1 MRCPGSISLSEGI
14 ENVSSAFAEEGSRL
28 HALSE
33 DMLRGQTRLFDTEE
47 FTDEQLSVAQAYV
60 DVVQR
65 EHEELGGTLLV
76 EQRFKLPHHP
86 EFFGTADA
94 VIVSPPHLRVL
105 DLKAGRGVAVEVDYG
120 GKINPQL
127 GFYALGALTVA
138 GNPEQ
143 FTDIE
148 VVVVQPR
155 LGGVKRRKV
164 TLVELQ
170 ELAEEL
176 VHAAR
181 LASQPAAPTAAGSWC
196 KFCLARATCPT
207 LKSHVNTLA
216 KDDFDDLKDPADM
229 TGTMI
234 AEVLNEADVIET
246 WLKAVR
252 EKAHKQLE
260 DGVVVPGWKLE
271 AKRAQRK
278 WRDERIVKQR
288 LASEGLDG
296 FLDEKLVTP
305 AQAERLAKKQG
316 VTIDL
321 ADLTVSESSGFN
333 LSRDVQKGSATST
346 ASDDFAE

>member
-65 EHEELGGTLLV
+65 EHEELGGSLLV
-76 EQRFKLPHHP
+76 EQRFKLPQHP

-155 LGGVKRRKV
+155 LGGVKRR
-164 TLVELQ
+164 
-170 ELAEEL
+170 
-176 VHAAR
+176 R
-181 LASQPAAPTAAGSWC
+181 
-196 KFCLARATCPT
+196 R
-207 LKSHVNTLA
+207 
-216 KDDFDDLKDPADM
+216 
-229 TGTMI
+229 
-234 AEVLNEADVIET
+234 
-246 WLKAVR
+246 
-252 EKAHKQLE
+252 
-260 DGVVVPGWKLE
+260 VVVQILFG
-271 AKRAQRK
+271 
-278 WRDERIVKQR
+278 
-288 LASEGLDG
+288 
-296 FLDEKLVTP
+296 
-305 AQAERLAKKQG
+305 
-316 VTIDL
+316 
-321 ADLTVSESSGFN
+321 
-333 LSRDVQKGSATST
+333 SRDVSDVEVARQHARQGRFRRSERSGRHDGYDDRGSAERS
-346 ASDDFAE
+346 

>member
-1 MRCPGSISLSEGI
+1 MRCPGSIKLSEGI
-14 ENVSSAFAEEGSRL
+14 ENVSSAYADEGSRL
-28 HALSE
+28 HALAE
-33 DMLRGQTRLFDTEE
+33 ELLRQPTMFYREE
-47 FTDEQLSVAQAYV
+47 FTEEQLSVVAAYV

-65 EHEELGGTLLV
+65 EHDELGGTLLV

-86 EFFGTADA
+86 EFWGTADA
-94 VIVSPPHLRVL
+94 VIVSPPHLRII
-105 DLKAGRGVAVEVDYG
+105 DLKAGRGVAVEVDYAG
-120 GKINPQL
+120 RINPQL

-138 GNPEQ
+138 GDPTK

-164 TLVELQ
+164 TLAELQ
-170 ELAEEL
+170 ELAKEL
-176 VHAAR
+176 VDAAR
-181 LASQPAAPTAAGSWC
+181 RAELPNAPTQAGSWC
-196 KFCLARATCPT
+196 KFCLARPTCPT
-207 LKSHVNTLA
+207 LRQHVQKTA
-216 KDDFDDLKDPADM
+216 KDDFDELKAPEDM
-229 TGTMI
+229 TGTML

-252 EKAHKQLE
+252 DRAQKQLE
-260 DGVVVPGWKLE
+260 GGNVVPGWKLE

-288 LASEGLDG
+288 LASEGLSD
-296 FLDEKLVTP
+296 FLEEKLITP

-316 VTIDL
+316 VVVDL
-321 ADLTVSESSGFN
+321 ADLVVSESSGFN
-333 LSRDVQKGSATST
+333 LSRDVQKGTATSA